1 MDIDVTVLLDLMVPI
16 VKLTLMTVVQADV
29 KMEGCV
35 R

>member
-16 VKLTLMTVVQADV
+16 VRLTLMTVVQTDV
-29 KMEGCV
+29 KMKGYV